1 MDAILLSVIVENAV
15 KKAFDK
21 IEVKNYNPKIVGG
34 YESPEP
40 GDLPEKG
47 KEILASTYA
56 SCRRDGGDKEKC
68 AKIAWGAVRKAGY

>member
-1 MDAILLSVIVENAV
+1 MDAYLLKITVENAV
-15 KKAFDK
+15 NKA
-21 IEVKNYNPKIVGG
+21 IAKNYNPKIKGG

-47 KEILASTYA
+47 ADILASVYA

-68 AKIAWGAVRKAGY
+68 AKIAWGAVRRAGF